1 MTADDEALALLAR
14 RAGGSMR
21 DSQSL
26 LEQLLAFGGD
36 HLSVDSVHQLLGTA
50 HSGRITGLVQCCSRH
65 DAAGALAE
73 IAAAIQEGVEISQLV
88 EQLLGY
94 FRDMMAA
101 AVNCPA
107 DAMLHTSRDEYDAL
121 ARSATAMGL
130 ARILAAIQILD
141 QAIVRMRASTQIR
154 PLAETAVVRLC
165 HLEQLDDLATVVAQ
179 LQSGAPART
188 VPPSMPAAAP
198 QKKTTEGAVGPRID
212 RAHEEL
218 RASGSF
224 NRDPTGSARGMDVLG
239 SSAPPVGSRL
249 NAGGTATAVKLS
261 PQNSQA
267 IWEQSLAQIAGMT
280 AVHARRA
287 TAVAISG
294 PNRLAIS
301 FPASYTSSRSYCQRP
316 AQRQEIEA
324 ALAAVV
330 GETVRVEFREASEAS
345 APPTESSATQIPQAQ
360 LKKQVATHPLVK
372 AAIELFDG
380 TVVAVERP
388 ATNGRSASGLSA
400 GEVEGENGSAEL
412 LPRSDFS

>member
-1 MTADDEALALLAR
+1 
-14 RAGGSMR
+14 
-21 DSQSL
+21 
-26 LEQLLAFGGD
+26 
-36 HLSVDSVHQLLGTA
+36 
-50 HSGRITGLVQCCSRH
+50 
-65 DAAGALAE
+65 
-73 IAAAIQEGVEISQLV
+73 V

-107 DAMLHTSRDEYDAL
+107 DAMLHTSRDEYEAL
-121 ARSATAMGL
+121 AQSASAMGL
-130 ARILAAIQILD
+130 SRILAAIQILD
-141 QAIVRMRASTQIR
+141 QAIVRMRVSTQIR

-165 HLEQLDDLATVVAQ
+165 HLEQLDDLASVLAQ
-179 LQSGAPART
+179 LQSGAPSRPA
-188 VPPSMPAAAP
+188 PPSMPAAPA
-198 QKKTTEGAVGPRID
+198 QKKTTEAAVAPRID

-218 RASGSF
+218 RPSGSF
-224 NRDPTGSARGMDVLG
+224 NRDPTGSAFQPTT
-239 SSAPPVGSRL
+239 STPPRALPDGPRL
-249 NAGGTATAVKLS
+249 DEGGTATAVKLS
-261 PQNSQA
+261 TQNA
-267 IWEQSLAQIAGMT
+267 CEIWEQSLAQIAGMT

-287 TAVAISG
+287 TAIAISG

-316 AQRQEIEA
+316 AQRQEIES

-345 APPTESSATQIPQAQ
+345 APPAEPSAQQIPQAQ

-388 ATNGRSASGLSA
+388 ATSGTVASGVKA
-400 GEVEGENGSAEL
+400 AEVEGENGSAEL
-412 LPRSDFS
+412 SSRSEFS